1 VRRAGSRTRLK
12 AVYYLLPNV
21 LALGVLF
28 FLPIATMM
36 RYSVL
41 SPATDAGWVERL
53 TLEHYGRFFTDPYY
67 LTSLLIT
74 LATGFLVVML
84 SLVAA
89 YPAAHLYWRA
99 GRRLKSTL
107 LVLLLA
113 PFYVNIIVKVFGWM
127 VLLSRSGLV
136 NKLLVG
142 AGVLASPYDFLDGYP
157 AILIMLV
164 HRALPFMV
172 LLIASSMDGIDEAV
186 LESARVCGSGP
197 REVFRKIILPLSVPG
212 ILAGGVLVFSL
223 TVAAFVV
230 PLLVGGS
237 AGQRFVSVLMYRN
250 ISVTQ
255 NWYFGAAIG
264 MILLVT
270 SVLTITVSTRVFRS
284 MRIGRVIRES
294 FTQ

>member
-1 VRRAGSRTRLK
+1 MSPRGSRSRHK

-41 SPATDAGWVERL
+41 SPATDVGWVERL
-53 TLEHYGRFFTDPYY
+53 TLEHYGRFFTDSFY

-74 LATGFLVVML
+74 LATGFLVVGV

-99 GRRLKSTL
+99 TPRLKSVL

-113 PFYVNIIVKVFGWM
+113 PFYVNIVVKVFGWM

-136 NKLLVG
+136 NELLVR
-142 AGVLASPYDFLDGYP
+142 ARIPASPFDFLDGYSG
-157 AILIMLV
+157 ILIMLV
-164 HRALPFMV
+164 HRSLPFMV
-172 LLIASSMDGIDEAV
+172 LLIASSMDRIDETV

-197 REVFRKIILPLSVPG
+197 REVFRRIILPLSVPG
-212 ILAGGVLVFSL
+212 ILAGSVLVFSL

-237 AGQRFVSVLMYRN
+237 VGQRFVSVLMYQN

-270 SVLTITVSTRVFRS
+270 SVLTITLGTRLFKS
-284 MRIGRVIRES
+284 LRIGRVVSES